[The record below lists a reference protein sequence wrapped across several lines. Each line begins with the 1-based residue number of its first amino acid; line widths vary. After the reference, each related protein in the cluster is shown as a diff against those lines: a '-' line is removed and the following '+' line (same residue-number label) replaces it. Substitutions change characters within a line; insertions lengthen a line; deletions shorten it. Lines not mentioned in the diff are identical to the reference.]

1 MSSNNLYNILNT
13 LKNLEPNEAP
23 VSTESKPVYE
33 SVGAKGSIMTG
44 VAGIEKKL
52 SEAYVAEKA
61 KNPYAVGMAAAMKS
75 TGDTPPLKKSTITKA
90 HDIAKKV
97 KEAAPHEKLPI
108 DQLGLDKFAQA
119 KLAAQPNKLKRE
131 KNKMVMQRTMQNP
144 DNLSEFAPGAGG
156 DDGGDDGFDEETLRK
171 MAAQWFNGDED
182 PQVERVLAAAGWEI
196 GQDEGYDDEPGVFVV
211 MSGDENGKSYISWPA
226 DELRSGMAEG
236 ELTKTSTGVRHRGTY
251 GTEYQGDADEEEAA
265 AKAAEKGPKKRGR
278 PAKGMAKPKPA
289 AGEKKGRGRPAKA
302 AAPTYSGAK
311 DLQSFFGSKAPKSKA
326 KGTVHRMDEARIM
339 DGANETLQH
348 VLNRF
353 KHEVKQF
360 EQTGDLDNDLYEA
373 LFDYYMDSGE
383 MPYGV
388 AKARTGDPYNWITDR
403 LSADMGMA
411 EAVNPMSVQGQQ
423 MQAHTFKPG
432 EQVKSSNGEV
442 VKVVAVDMASG
453 MVKVA
458 NRFGDETTVPA
469 TRLSA
474 ITGQPAPQSAP
485 APQPTMEDDLNE
497 LARLAGLEV
506 SEAAKPDYIDLDKDG
521 DKKEPMKKAAQDA
534 KEVDEALDPVGK
546 EDDDVD
552 NDGDKDSSDE
562 YLKAR
567 REKISKNIK
576 EAEQMLDMMRI
587 AGLDTSKAEAAL
599 AEAKKYGDTDVE
611 EAPEYANSPDEEVEN
626 VDAIIRQGNDLNRE
640 KKQYAD
646 KPKAGDNPMATEG
659 SVDPLAAL
667 GNRLMQAYESIKV
680 KSRK

>member
-13 LKNLEPNEAP
+13 LKNLEPKEAP
-23 VSTESKPVYE
+23 KATEAKPVYE
-33 SVGAKGSIMTG
+33 SVESQGSIMSG
-44 VAGIEKKL
+44 VKSIEQKL
-52 SEAYVAEKA
+52 SEAYTAEKA
-61 KNPYAVGMAAAMKS
+61 KNPYAVGMAQAMKS
-75 TGDTPPLKKSTITKA
+75 TGDKPPLKKSTITKA

-97 KEAAPHEKLPI
+97 KETATYAKLPA

-119 KLAAQPNKLKRE
+119 KLAAHPGKLKRE
-131 KNKMVMQRTMQNP
+131 KNKMVAQRTMQNP
-144 DNLSEFAPGAGG
+144 DMAEAGNPDVMRHKG
-156 DDGGDDGFDEETLRK
+156 DKTIRVVKRGGKPIGEIGIDAEASTGNGQYYVKLYDGSYDAVGFDTAEE
-171 MAAQWFNGDED
+171 A
-182 PQVERVLAAAGWEI
+182 LAELKYAI
-196 GQDEGYDDEPGVFVV
+196 
-211 MSGDENGKSYISWPA
+211 SENV
-226 DELRSGMAEG
+226 AEG
-236 ELTKTSTGVRHRGTY
+236 EITKTSTGVRHRGSY

-552 NDGDKDSSDE
+552 NDGDTDSSDE
-562 YLKAR
+562 YIKAR

-587 AGLDTSKAEAAL
+587 AGLDTTKAEAAL

-646 KPKAGDNPMATEG
+646 KPKAGDNPMATAE

-667 GNRLMQAYESIKV
+667 GDRLMQAYESIKV
-680 KSRK
+680 TAGK

>member
-1 MSSNNLYNILNT
+1 MSSNNIYNILNT
-13 LKNLEPNEAP
+13 LKNLEPKEAP
-23 VSTESKPVYE
+23 KTTESKPIYE
-33 SVGAKGSIMTG
+33 SVEAKGSIMTG

-52 SEAYVAEKA
+52 SEAYIAEKA
-61 KNPYAVGMAAAMKS
+61 KNPYAVGMAQAMKS
-75 TGDTPPLKKSTITKA
+75 TGDAPPLKKSTITKA

-97 KEAAPHEKLPI
+97 KETATYAKLPA

-119 KLAAQPNKLKRE
+119 KLAAQPNKLQRE
-131 KNKMVMQRTMQNP
+131 KNKIAMQRKV
-144 DNLSEFAPGAGG
+144 AGA
-156 DDGGDDGFDEETLRK
+156 DDGLPPE
-171 MAAQWFNGDED
+171 
-182 PQVERVLAAAGWEI
+182 V
-196 GQDEGYDDEPGVFVV
+196 
-211 MSGDENGKSYISWPA
+211 
-226 DELRSGMAEG
+226 AEG
-236 ELTKTSTGVRHRGTY
+236 EITKTGKGIRHRGSY

-265 AKAAEKGPKKRGR
+265 AASAEKGPKKRGR

-289 AGEKKGRGRPAKA
+289 AGEKLGRGRPKKA

-311 DLQSFFGSKAPKSKA
+311 DLQNFMVGNLPKGKQA

-360 EQTGDLDNDLYEA
+360 EQTGELDDDLYEA

-469 TRLSA
+469 TRLSV

-552 NDGDKDSSDE
+552 NDGDTDSSDE
-562 YLKAR
+562 YIKAR

-587 AGLDTSKAEAAL
+587 AGLDTTKAEAAL

-646 KPKAGDNPMATEG
+646 KPKAGDNPMATAE

-667 GNRLMQAYESIKV
+667 GDRLMAAYESIKV
-680 KSRK
+680 VDEGMVDKVKGMFGKKKDPNAVPNIFDTEPYKSDTKEYLKKSAKQPQGLSNVKNIFDKK

>member
-13 LKNLEPNEAP
+13 LKNLEPKEAP
-23 VSTESKPVYE
+23 VSTESKPIYE
-33 SVGAKGSIMTG
+33 SVAAKGSIMTG

-75 TGDTPPLKKSTITKA
+75 TGDKPPLKKSTITKA

-211 MSGDENGKSYISWPA
+211 MSGDEHGKSYISWPA

-236 ELTKTSTGVRHRGTY
+236 EITKTATGVRHRGSY
-251 GTEYQGDADEEEAA
+251 GTEYQGDADEEEAV

-289 AGEKKGRGRPAKA
+289 AGEKKGRGRPKKA
-302 AAPTYSGAK
+302 AEPTYSGAK
-311 DLQSFFGSKAPKSKA
+311 GLQSFFGSNPAKGKT

-388 AKARTGDPYNWITDR
+388 AKARTGDPYNWVVDR
-403 LSADMGMA
+403 LSADTGINESPA
-411 EAVNPMSVQGQQ
+411 PAVATPS
-423 MQAHTFKPG
+423 FKPG
-432 EQVKSSNGEV
+432 DRVMYAGKFATIIKCDGDTCGI
-442 VKVVAVDMASG
+442 KVDGQSGTMMAP
-453 MVKVA
+453 V
-458 NRFGDETTVPA
+458 
-469 TRLSA
+469 SA
-474 ITGQPAPQSAP
+474 ITKPSYDEGV
-485 APQPTMEDDLNE
+485 MENDLNE
-497 LARLAGLEV
+497 LARLAGLNV
-506 SEAAKPDYIDLDKDG
+506 AEAAKPDYIDLDKDG
-521 DKKEPMKKAAQDA
+521 DKDEPMKKAAKDA
-534 KEVDEALDPVGK
+534 KDEKVNEEPNEGNEFSGELAAARKAGKKEFNVDGKTYPVK
-546 EDDDVD
+546 E
-552 NDGDKDSSDE
+552 SDLE
-562 YLKAR
+562 QSESRIDTIAN
-567 REKISKNIK
+567 SIK

-587 AGLDTSKAEAAL
+587 AGLDTTKAEAAL

-646 KPKAGDNPMATEG
+646 KPKAGDNPMATAE

-680 KSRK
+680 KSGK

>member
-13 LKNLEPNEAP
+13 LKNLEPKEAP
-23 VSTESKPVYE
+23 KATEAKPVYE
-33 SVGAKGSIMTG
+33 SVESQGSIMSG
-44 VAGIEKKL
+44 VKSIEQKL
-52 SEAYVAEKA
+52 SEAYTAEKA
-61 KNPYAVGMAAAMKS
+61 KNPYAVGMAQAMKS
-75 TGDTPPLKKSTITKA
+75 TGDKPPLKKSTITKA

-97 KEAAPHEKLPI
+97 KETATYAKLPA

-119 KLAAQPNKLKRE
+119 KLAAQPNKLQRE
-131 KNKMVMQRTMQNP
+131 KNKIAMQRKVAGADAGLPPEVAEGDMEEGN
-144 DNLSEFAPGAGG
+144 EFSGA
-156 DDGGDDGFDEETLRK
+156 
-171 MAAQWFNGDED
+171 
-182 PQVERVLAAAGWEI
+182 LARAKAAGAKEFEV
-196 GQDEGYDDEPGVFVV
+196 D
-211 MSGDENGKSYISWPA
+211 GKTYQVK
-226 DELRSGMAEG
+226 EG
-236 ELTKTSTGVRHRGTY
+236 ELTKTSTGVRHRGSY

-311 DLQSFFGSKAPKSKA
+311 DLQSFFGSKAPKSKV

-388 AKARTGDPYNWITDR
+388 AKARTGDPYDWITDR
-403 LSADMGMA
+403 LSADMGIN
-411 EAVNPMSVQGQQ
+411 ES
-423 MQAHTFKPG
+423 
-432 EQVKSSNGEV
+432 
-442 VKVVAVDMASG
+442 
-453 MVKVA
+453 
-458 NRFGDETTVPA
+458 
-469 TRLSA
+469 
-474 ITGQPAPQSAP
+474 PAPVTLAP
-485 APQPTMEDDLNE
+485 AFKAGDRVMYAGKFATVITCDGDACGIKVDGQTGTMMAPVSALTLPSYDESVDVQDDGSLNE
-497 LARLAGLEV
+497 LARLAGLSVE
-506 SEAAKPDYIDLDKDG
+506 EAAKPDYIDLDKDG

-567 REKISKNIK
+567 REKIAKNIK

-626 VDAIIRQGNDLNRE
+626 VDAIIHQGNDLNRE

-646 KPKAGDNPMATEG
+646 KPKAGDNPMATAE

-667 GNRLMQAYESIKV
+667 GDRLMQAYESIKV
-680 KSRK
+680 TAGK

>member
-1 MSSNNLYNILNT
+1 MSSNNIYNILNT
-13 LKNLEPNEAP
+13 LKNLEPKEA
-23 VSTESKPVYE
+23 SKTTESKPIYE
-33 SVGAKGSIMTG
+33 SVEAKGSIMTG

-52 SEAYVAEKA
+52 SEAYIAEKA
-61 KNPYAVGMAAAMKS
+61 KNPYAVGMAQAMKS
-75 TGDTPPLKKSTITKA
+75 TGDAPPLKKSTITKA

-97 KEAAPHEKLPI
+97 KETATYAKLPA

-119 KLAAQPNKLKRE
+119 KLAAQPNKLQRE
-131 KNKMVMQRTMQNP
+131 KNKIAMQRKV
-144 DNLSEFAPGAGG
+144 AGA
-156 DDGGDDGFDEETLRK
+156 DDGLPPEVAEGDMEEGNEFSG
-171 MAAQWFNGDED
+171 A
-182 PQVERVLAAAGWEI
+182 LARAKAAGAKEFEV
-196 GQDEGYDDEPGVFVV
+196 D
-211 MSGDENGKSYISWPA
+211 GKTYPVK
-226 DELRSGMAEG
+226 EG

-552 NDGDKDSSDE
+552 NDGDTDSSDE
-562 YLKAR
+562 YIKAR

-587 AGLDTSKAEAAL
+587 AGLDTTKAEAAL